1 MCHFP
6 GRLQGR
12 DDPKGVW
19 LKVPWAVTLVS
30 SGLQGPTPCL
40 QALAQLVKNLLAN
53 AETTKDVGS
62 IPESERFP
70 GIGNGT
76 HSSILAWR
84 IPWMEEPGRPQS
96 MGSQRVG
103 LNCTTNTFTFIT
115 FHMRKRWA
123 GILQIEKQWQDHDH
137 GPRLYMKLFLSNP
150 L

>member
-1 MCHFP
+1 M
-6 GRLQGR
+6 
-12 DDPKGVW
+12 
-19 LKVPWAVTLVS
+19 S

-96 MGSQRVG
+96 MGLQRVG
-103 LNCTTNTFTFIT
+103 YDRVTSISLIN
-115 FHMRKRWA
+115 
-123 GILQIEKQWQDHDH
+123 
-137 GPRLYMKLFLSNP
+137 YMHLLLLTHVLTISEA
-150 L
+150 